1 MTRRHVCNAM
11 HASPSLTHTRTHM
24 GAVQGEMAKLHA
36 LSEQEYVAFENECK
50 QLAKVGQDTGT
61 HRTRHNYQTA

>member
-1 MTRRHVCNAM
+1 M
-11 HASPSLTHTRTHM
+11 HRMPLRPSHTHM
-24 GAVQGEMAKLHA
+24 GAMQGEMAKLHA

-61 HRTRHNYQTA
+61 HRTRHNYQSA